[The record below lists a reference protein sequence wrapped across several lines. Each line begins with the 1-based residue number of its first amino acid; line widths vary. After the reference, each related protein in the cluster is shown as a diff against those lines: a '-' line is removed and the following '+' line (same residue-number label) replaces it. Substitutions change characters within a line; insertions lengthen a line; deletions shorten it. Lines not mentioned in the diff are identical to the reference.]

1 MQLYTADQCV
11 TPPPSIPPP
20 PPPPTVPSAPLN
32 LKVDFIG
39 RRSINVSWLIPAQ
52 PNGVLLF
59 YQLEYSIEGTPPL
72 LTLDVPAGTLTA
84 SLPDLTPA
92 QVYLI
97 TVRAN
102 TSVGFGSR
110 SEPVRAT
117 TVTDSESAHGH
128 TSHQHNT
135 APHYTTQCKYCTVK
149 PV

>member
-1 MQLYTADQCV
+1 MQLYAADLCV
-11 TPPPSIPPP
+11 TPPPLSPSL
-20 PPPPTVPSAPLN
+20 TVPSAPLN

-39 RRSINVSWLIPAQ
+39 RRSINVTWFMPAE

-59 YQLEYSIEGTPPL
+59 YQLEYSIQSTPPL
-72 LTLDVPAGTLTA
+72 LTLNVPADTLNA

-92 QVYLI
+92 QLYVI

-128 TSHQHNT
+128 TSQQHST
-135 APHYTTQCKYCTVK
+135 APHHTTQCTYCTVILI
-149 PV
+149 